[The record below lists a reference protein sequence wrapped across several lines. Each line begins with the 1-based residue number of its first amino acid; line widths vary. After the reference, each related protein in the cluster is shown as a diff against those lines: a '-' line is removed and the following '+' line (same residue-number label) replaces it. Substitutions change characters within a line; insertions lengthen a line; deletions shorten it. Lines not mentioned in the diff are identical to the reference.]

1 MTDEEA
7 KRIRQL
13 PEFEAL
19 LKARRAVNIPIN
31 LVIIVAYFSFVLTI
45 AFAPQSLGQ
54 PLGDGVVSIGIYLG
68 LGLLLLAFLL
78 TAVYMR
84 LADGKIAVLRQKLLD
99 KIRQ

>member
-7 KRIRQL
+7 RRIRQL

-19 LKARRAVNIPIN
+19 LKARRAVNLPVN
-31 LVIIVAYFSFVLTI
+31 LIIIGAYFSFVLTI
-45 AFAPQSLGQ
+45 AFSPQSLGQ
-54 PLGDGVVSIGIYLG
+54 PAGDGVISIGIYLG

-78 TAVYMR
+78 TAIYMR
-84 LADGKIAVLRQKLLD
+84 LADGKITVLRQKLLD

>member
-7 KRIRQL
+7 RRIRQL

-19 LKARRAVNIPIN
+19 LKARRAVNLPVN
-31 LVIIVAYFSFVLTI
+31 LIIIGAYFSFVLTI
-45 AFAPQSLGQ
+45 AFWPQSLGQ
-54 PLGDGVVSIGIYLG
+54 PAGDGVISIGIYLG

-78 TAVYMR
+78 TAIYMR